1 VTVGLVGA
9 QLRMPRYSAIWV
21 ATALLF
27 AVSPLLAS
35 GSVSESA
42 LLSMLPF
49 AAILAIA
56 GIGQTLVVQQRGFDL
71 SVAGMITLTTI
82 IVTRFSQGSDARLWG
97 ALGLVAV
104 ACVASGLVSGL
115 AITWLGVTPLVATL
129 GVNALL
135 TGVVLQITN
144 GASTSSAPPGLA
156 DFAIAKVWGVPST
169 GIVAVVAVVGV
180 AVVVRT
186 TVIGRRF
193 VFAGASPAAARA
205 AGIRVKRVEL
215 STYVLASLAY
225 GGAGI
230 LVAGFLRTPG
240 IGAGN
245 DYLLPTIAAVVLGGT
260 SLAGGLGSV
269 VATAVGALFLTQLG
283 AVVLGMGAPPAVQ
296 LVIQGSIIAL
306 GMAVRNVPW
315 RRMRMLLPSR
325 VSRLGGSDDPVSAE
339 DARSTAPLLAA
350 GRIDAHTTPTW
361 GRGESR

>member
-1 VTVGLVGA
+1 
-9 QLRMPRYSAIWV
+9 MPRYSAIWV
-21 ATALLF
+21 ATAVLF

-35 GSVSESA
+35 GSVSQSA
-42 LLSMLPF
+42 LLSTLPF

-56 GIGQTLVVQQRGFDL
+56 AIGQTLVVQQRGFDL
-71 SVAGMITLTTI
+71 SVGGVITLTTI
-82 IVTRFSQGSDARLWG
+82 IVTRFPHGSESRLWG
-97 ALGLVAV
+97 ALGLVV
-104 ACVASGLVSGL
+104 LGCVAAGLVSGL

-144 GASTSSAPPGLA
+144 GASTSSAPSGLA
-156 DFAIAKVWGVPST
+156 DFAIAKVWGIPST
-169 GIVAVVAVVGV
+169 VIVAVVAIV
-180 AVVVRT
+180 AVALVVRT

-215 STYVLASLAY
+215 STYVLASLTY

-260 SLAGGLGSV
+260 SLAGGMGSV

-283 AVVLGMGAPPAVQ
+283 AVVLGMGAAPAVQ

-315 RRMRMLLPSR
+315 RRLRTSLPSR
-325 VSRLGGSDDPVSAE
+325 VPRVGGSDDPLA
-339 DARSTAPLLAA
+339 APL
-350 GRIDAHTTPTW
+350 TTPTW